1 MKIQNGFLLDPGDC
15 LYFYWNITT
24 GDTVR
29 YSIIQG
35 MAKRKANVSKER
47 QVITYVELWH
57 ASHVMLEKAQK
68 DQEGSFYPV
77 MASLVFTAFMM
88 EAYLNHVGP
97 RLFEC
102 WDDLEQWLSPL
113 SKLSLIAEKLGVKK
127 DKGRRPYQTVSK
139 VFKFRNSLAHGKSRA
154 LKTDN
159 KIRVVDETFD
169 RYMHESLKTEWES
182 YCRQDNAN
190 RALVDTEAII
200 REFHKRAGIP
210 PDFPFS
216 FGMHEASATLLPEE

>member
-1 MKIQNGFLLDPGDC
+1 MH
-15 LYFYWNITT
+15 FYWNKTT

-35 MAKRKANVSKER
+35 MAKRKAKVSKER
-47 QVITYVELWH
+47 QVSTYVELWH
-57 ASHVMLEKAQK
+57 ASRVLLEKAKK

-88 EAYLNHVGP
+88 EAYLNHVGQ
-97 RLFEC
+97 RIFEC
-102 WDDLEQWLSPL
+102 WEDLEQRLSPL

-127 DKGRRPYQTVSK
+127 DEGRRPYQTVSE
-139 VFKFRNSLAHGKSRA
+139 VFRFRNYLAHGKSRV
-154 LKTDN
+154 LKTN
-159 KIRVVDETFD
+159 NEIRVVDETFD